1 MAGFHREA
9 ACSSGK
15 VEADAIQQ
23 VHLTS
28 AYLPNPHP
36 FRWHYILAAI
46 ASLALSAWGAYAVSI
61 PNPDS
66 VLYLSAADQFAAG
79 HWAQGLAIYKW
90 PTYSL
95 LIAAV
100 MMVTGLQ
107 AFLAAQVVN
116 TFLALGTTLGFI
128 SLARALS
135 NGDRAV
141 VTVAAIMIALHPQ
154 LTELRPWIIRDNGY
168 LCFFVIAIYYAV
180 ADNIAPSP
188 WRKLALV
195 GALVAATLFRVEG
208 LYLALLVL
216 IYYVL
221 VRLKSVTAQVST
233 IIVFVVAITALLPV
247 AYQIWVT
254 GTLGKWMSGNGLDI
268 NMALFAGPIEKRVDF
283 LETYVLFQGSGPKWE
298 AYISLVIG
306 LSILAAVRALTP
318 IYTIF
323 GLFAFLPNR
332 LIPARALLP
341 IAWFAAGQLP
351 MFFLF
356 TFIQAFLTWRYAM
369 GFALIAMFAA
379 VFCITTSWRELLM
392 GRPRAFFVFP
402 TFVVLAL
409 GGFAFDI
416 PRPSNLSH
424 LREAA
429 SWVETHVPESA
440 DLWMND
446 PRIAYFSGR
455 NLHNV
460 AGINRIFGYPPPA
473 FAEAKKLDVLVLVSG
488 KKFHSLQIPVPLAKL
503 RLAASFQ
510 AGDSDVVRVFIA
522 CPEMTGC
529 TAKP

>member
-1 MAGFHREA
+1 MASFHREA
-9 ACSSGK
+9 ACSTGK
-15 VEADAIQQ
+15 ARADAVQQ

-28 AYLPNPHP
+28 AYPATSHP
-36 FRWHYILAAI
+36 FRWHYVLAAI

-66 VLYLSAADQFAAG
+66 VLYLTAADQFAAG
-79 HWAQGLAIYKW
+79 HWAQGVATYKW

-100 MMVTGLQ
+100 MAPTGLQ
-107 AFLAAQVVN
+107 AFMAAQVVN

-128 SLARALS
+128 SLARVLS

-141 VTVAAIMIALHPQ
+141 VTVATIMIALHPQ
-154 LTELRPWIIRDNGY
+154 LAELRPWIIRDNGY
-168 LCFFVIAIYYAV
+168 FCFLVIAVYYAV
-180 ADNIAPSP
+180 ADNITPSI
-188 WRKLALV
+188 WRKLAL
-195 GALVAATLFRVEG
+195 AASLVAATLFRVEG
-208 LYLALLVL
+208 LYLTLLVL

-221 VRLKSVTAQVST
+221 VRLKTVTAQAST
-233 IIVFVVAITALLPV
+233 IIVFIVAITALLPV

-254 GTLGKWMSGNGLDI
+254 GTVGKWISGNGLDV
-268 NMALFAGPIEKRVDF
+268 NMALFAGPLEKRVDL
-283 LETYVLFQGSGPKWE
+283 LEAYVLFQGSGPKWE

-306 LSILAAVRALTP
+306 LTILASVRALTP
-318 IYTIF
+318 VYTVF

-369 GFALIAMFAA
+369 GFALIATFAA

-409 GGFAFDI
+409 ASFAFDV

-424 LREAA
+424 LREAS
-429 SWVETHVPESA
+429 SWIEKHVPQSA
-440 DLWMND
+440 ALWTND

-455 NLHNV
+455 DIRNV

-488 KKFHSLQIPVPLAKL
+488 KKSRGLQIPVPLAEL
-503 RLAASFQ
+503 RLTRSFQ
-510 AGDSDVVRVFIA
+510 EGDSDVVRVFVA

-529 TAKP
+529 KAKP